1 MESQIKLL
9 AEARG
14 YKTPEALSKDL
25 KMTRATV
32 KMTRATVA
40 NIWTGDVRKRQFET
54 MFAVARLLNVPMEDL
69 VTINE

>member
-1 MESQIKLL
+1 MESQIKIL

-32 KMTRATVA
+32 A
-40 NIWTGDVRKRQFET
+40 NIWVGDVSKRQFET
-54 MFAVARLLNVPMEDL
+54 MFAVARLLNIAMEDL
-69 VTINE
+69 VIINE